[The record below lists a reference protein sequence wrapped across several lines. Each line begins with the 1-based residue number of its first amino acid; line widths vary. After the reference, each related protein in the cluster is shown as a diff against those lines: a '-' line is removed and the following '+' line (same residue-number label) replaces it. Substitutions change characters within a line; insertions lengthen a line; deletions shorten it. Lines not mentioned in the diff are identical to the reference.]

1 MTIMQAKETVMQPH
15 PFKKLIH
22 LLYVPTI
29 FCNMGCEYCYLG
41 DLTENRTDN
50 TQSIDTLKFSL
61 EKLLNAGYLPFNLS
75 FHGGEV
81 TTLPSQ
87 TLRQLLMIA
96 QQHYQTYGDVIKQQG
111 FKLNPVHIKTNLLNF
126 PKHYALL
133 DEFAVSISA
142 SIDLPLNLHAR
153 YRVDKKGQSTLS
165 RMQTNLR
172 LLAQYP
178 HRKKISCVV
187 TKAHLSQ
194 IEQFIADIWY
204 LHREIGLDMNR
215 FNIMFSFDSQQN
227 AQKYQNRDNSLVML
241 SGTEQ
246 VAFYQA
252 LQQAFK
258 GTELETGFKHEWFCE
273 FTPDYCCSAVNCG
286 DKFFLLQYDGSV
298 YSCPRGQSSEDYYYG
313 NVFQQPIEEIVNNGW
328 QVIERNENKTT
339 VADDCITCEYIQ
351 YCHSGCTFVRT
362 ETSTSK
368 SYTCDLQKILY
379 QADPARYPPLNKAQI
394 PTYTKTILFHNHL
407 HKIVDKTPQRQRFI
421 TPELAVPENSL
432 QALIAKDEL
441 LQAIYVKPLFY
452 IEVDQVRYDLC
463 SPILSNEHTL
473 AFLNQHSQV
482 ILGIQ
487 QDSFALATDET
498 VNNYVLLML
507 LRNTT
512 VTYGDEAR
520 YKQEHIMDYALYSPS
535 LITQASEQQGYYRY
549 DISPILRLHSPLFLA
564 KVKNN
569 LFISTKALREYHYT
583 KQRKNA
589 FYHIQAINLP
599 FPNFEFF
606 WQEV

>member
-1 MTIMQAKETVMQPH
+1 MQAKESVMQPY
-15 PFKKLIH
+15 PIKKLIH

-41 DLTENRTDN
+41 DLTESRSDN
-50 TQSIDTLKFSL
+50 TQAIETLAFSL
-61 EKLLNAGYLPFNLS
+61 EKLLSAGYLPFNLS

-87 TLRQLLMIA
+87 TLRQLLLIA
-96 QQHYQTYGDVIKQQG
+96 QRHYQTYGELIKQQG

-133 DEFAVSISA
+133 DEFVVSISA
-142 SIDLPLNLHAR
+142 SIDLPLNLHER

-165 RMQTNLR
+165 RMQANLR

-178 HRKKISCVV
+178 RRKKLSCVV
-187 TKAHLSQ
+187 TKAHLNQ

-204 LHREIGLDMNR
+204 LHREVGLDMNR

-227 AQKYQNRDNSLVML
+227 ARKFQHRTDDLLML
-241 SGTEQ
+241 SSSEQ
-246 VAFYQA
+246 VTFYKA
-252 LQQAFK
+252 LQQAFS
-258 GTELETGFKHEWFCE
+258 GTVLESGFKNEWFCE

-298 YSCPRGQSSEDYYYG
+298 YSCPRGQSSTQYYYG
-313 NVFQQPIEEIVNNGW
+313 NVFQQPIEDIVNNGW

-339 VADDCITCEYIQ
+339 LADDCLNCEYIQ

-362 ETSTSK
+362 ETGTSK
-368 SYTCDLQKILY
+368 SYTCELQKVLY
-379 QADPARYPPLNKAQI
+379 QADPERYPPLSKSQI
-394 PTYTKTILFHNHL
+394 PTYTKTILLHNHL
-407 HKIVDKTPQRQRFI
+407 HKIMHKTPQRQTFF
-421 TPELAVPENSL
+421 TPELVAPENSL
-432 QALIAKDEL
+432 QALIAKDEN
-441 LQAIYVKPLFY
+441 LQAIYAKPLFY
-452 IEVDQVRYDLC
+452 IEVDQVRYDLQ
-463 SPILSNEHTL
+463 SPTLSNEHPL
-473 AFLNQHSQV
+473 AFLNQQSQV
-482 ILGIQ
+482 ILGVR
-487 QDSFALATDET
+487 QDSFEWASDEP
-498 VNNYVLLML
+498 VNNTVLLML

-520 YKQEHIMDYALYSPS
+520 HKQEHLMDYALYSPS
-535 LITQASEQQGYYRY
+535 LIAQANKQQNYYHY
-549 DISPILRLHSPLFLA
+549 DISAILRLHSPLFLA

-569 LFISTKALREYHYT
+569 LCISTKALREYHYA
-583 KQRKNA
+583 KQRRNA